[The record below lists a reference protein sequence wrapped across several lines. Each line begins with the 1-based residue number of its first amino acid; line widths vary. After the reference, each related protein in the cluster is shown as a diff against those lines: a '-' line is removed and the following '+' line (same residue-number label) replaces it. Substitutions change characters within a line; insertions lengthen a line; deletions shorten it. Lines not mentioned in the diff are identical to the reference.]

1 MNEFPLMTLEEL
13 CSAVHGVCIGSRTG
27 QFYSVCTDSR
37 NAVRGAL
44 FVPLMGEFQDGHNYI
59 SGAVKNGA
67 AVVLVDENHR
77 EMVERGISEK
87 HLPEDVSY
95 VIVKNTL
102 KGLQDAA
109 AGYLKKF
116 PGLKK
121 IGITGSCGKTT
132 TKEIFASVFS
142 VKYDVVMTEGN
153 LNSETGLPLSVFNV
167 RDNHQVGIFEAGMNR
182 VGEIRELAE
191 VLKPDI
197 AVITNIGTAHI
208 GILGTRDKIAE
219 EKKSIFSFFNEKSIG
234 IIPEADDYY
243 EFLKT
248 GVPGKIL
255 SFGDGNLREI
265 SRVNSLGLKGTEI
278 IFKTGDRALL
288 SIPGYYNYLN
298 ALAAITAGFEWGLT
312 VKEVAEGINSVKPLF
327 GRSQVFEGSVEKNG
341 INLNVTV
348 VQDCYNANPVS
359 LKAGLS
365 LCDSADWNGK
375 RLYVVGAMMELG
387 ADSYQAHYAALQ
399 NLADSKGDLIFLF
412 GKEFK
417 KPFDD
422 FKPAGS
428 RFFYFEDMEDL
439 IAGVKSGLE
448 NNSLIF
454 IKGSRAMALERI
466 GESLGLVKESAGV

>member
-1 MNEFPLMTLEEL
+1 M
-13 CSAVHGVCIGSRTG
+13 
-27 QFYSVCTDSR
+27 
-37 NAVRGAL
+37 
-44 FVPLMGEFQDGHNYI
+44 
-59 SGAVKNGA
+59 
-67 AVVLVDENHR
+67 
-77 EMVERGISEK
+77 
-87 HLPEDVSY
+87 
-95 VIVKNTL
+95 
-102 KGLQDAA
+102 
-109 AGYLKKF
+109 
-116 PGLKK
+116 
-121 IGITGSCGKTT
+121 
-132 TKEIFASVFS
+132 
-142 VKYDVVMTEGN
+142 
-153 LNSETGLPLSVFNV
+153 
-167 RDNHQVGIFEAGMNR
+167 
-182 VGEIRELAE
+182 
-191 VLKPDI
+191 
-197 AVITNIGTAHI
+197 
-208 GILGTRDKIAE
+208 
-219 EKKSIFSFFNEKSIG
+219 
-234 IIPEADDYY
+234 
-243 EFLKT
+243 
-248 GVPGKIL
+248 
-255 SFGDGNLREI
+255 
-265 SRVNSLGLKGTEI
+265 
-278 IFKTGDRALL
+278 

-327 GRSQVFEGSVEKNG
+327 GRSQVFTGSVEKNG

-365 LCDSADWNGK
+365 LCDSADWNRK

-417 KPFDD
+417 KSFDD